1 MNPNIFFCRLDEKR
15 YTSTFEKTSYTPT
28 AKECLSPCLSVCL
41 PARLPAFL
49 PACLSN
55 WVSVCLSVFVSV
67 CLSVKHC
74 CHILLK
80 NWCKCRYWNN
90 LTQPLFWHVIWCGF
104 FLHFQYQI
112 LVKCWLCLHYV
123 FKPGVSLV
131 CIGFTDILFFTTK
144 SLIDILYYLII
155 HKISCLEWKPV
166 CIDWCT
172 YFMYNLSES
181 RLDLW

>member
-1 MNPNIFFCRLDEKR
+1 MSVSLFVCV
-15 YTSTFEKTSYTPT
+15 
-28 AKECLSPCLSVCL
+28 SVCPL
-41 PARLPAFL
+41 ACLPAFL

-131 CIGFTDILFFTTK
+131 CIGFTDILFFKTK